1 MNFQSKIAILIV
13 AGSAC
18 GAMAYPMVAA
28 AVPAT
33 GSTAA
38 AVSIKFQKHG
48 GNGSFSINPGGNANG
63 NGNGVQ
69 ELSAA
74 VATGE
79 TDAQAKSQ
87 SGRNGTSANASGYSA
102 PVFLKYE
109 THNDLVKKDSAAVSA
124 YQTAYQQDA
133 AIEFAAGQKN
143 SQSRYSSET
152 EGVSV
157 TRKGGKLINLSKAE
171 IEIAKSK
178 QSSEANLKLSASTG
192 TSATTAGHN
201 STSSQYSNKEVG
213 TSYVYTGSSTG
224 LQFLPA
230 IVK

>member
-1 MNFQSKIAILIV
+1 MNFQSKIAILIATGAV
-13 AGSAC
+13 S
-18 GAMAYPMVAA
+18 AMAYPMVATA
-28 AVPAT
+28 GPAT

-48 GNGSFSINPGGNANG
+48 GSGDFSINPGANSSG
-63 NGNGVQ
+63 YGNGVQ

-79 TDAQAKSQ
+79 TSATAKSM
-87 SGRNGTSANASGYSA
+87 SNMHGTSADAAGYSA
-102 PVFLKYE
+102 PVFLQYE
-109 THNDLVKKDSAAVSA
+109 THNDLVKNDSAAEST
-124 YQTAYQQDA
+124 YQTAYQQQA

-143 SQSRYSSET
+143 SQSSFRSET
-152 EGVSV
+152 EGVNV
-157 TRKGGKLINLSKAE
+157 TRKGGKLINLSKEE
-171 IEIAKSK
+171 IEIAKAEK
-178 QSSEANLKLSASTG
+178 SSEASVKLAATAGSG
-192 TSATTAGHN
+192 ATTAGRN
-201 STSSQYSNKEVG
+201 TTSSQYSNKEVG